1 MASSYYSSRPANPH
15 ARAPSPSAS
24 ASAPLAPSQRYLPPS
39 QAHRQ
44 FSTSPSY
51 SSFLPYTS
59 NTSATFGHDQT
70 ERHHAAEQPPH
81 SPSDEPSSI
90 KCSNCSAWVSLDL
103 LGEHVC
109 APVANGTR
117 ATEGLRI
124 EVKPSGHDGWG
135 AAKAQSPMYSG
146 NHLSPSPPGSAPL
159 TPAASPPATGNRLPF
174 FERYQKLV
182 DTTATSSEPAGKLA
196 AAASI
201 RRPSPSPRA
210 APAGLP
216 SRSPTAPLPTST
228 SAPNLSVSSAPY
240 QPYSLQRSEE
250 PHLSTSPSQTFSPM
264 PSAASTF
271 RQISPVS
278 SRSGA
283 SDSLASS
290 SAAAAAKRALPS
302 QQQQAREAHFT
313 PKSSAPSSSSYSAS
327 TRQLPQYEPP
337 QGTQRPAQADLA
349 RAPSLASSAASSR
362 YLPYDRSSASAS
374 DSIRSSQSTPADLSA
389 LANGPGGPDGL
400 DACLEDLRILA
411 EDGLG
416 MGGGAEAMLDER
428 FYDDGAMRTQD
439 TRALP
444 ADGFTADDLL
454 ATPRAPTRQPSR
466 PRPSDP
472 TTNGT
477 KDSSRPL
484 APPVPT
490 SLAANPASP
499 ASPAPL
505 SSCSACHAP
514 LPPTSSSSAPRRIS
528 DGLPF
533 CRPCYADRFL
543 PKCRKCLGAIEGGAV
558 SSKDGK
564 VVGKYHARC
573 FRCFE
578 CDAQFE
584 GGEFYVFDGKPYCQ
598 LHYHAL
604 NGSLCA
610 NRNCGKPIE
619 GSCVSLVGEEN
630 GGGGRYHPPCFNCSE
645 PTCAVPLLEHHFV
658 VNRLPYCEAH
668 AGGPVRRRPQKDGAE
683 AREVRAKKRQTIITR
698 R

>member
-24 ASAPLAPSQRYLPPS
+24 ASAPLAPSQRYVPPS

-51 SSFLPYTS
+51 SSFSPYSS
-59 NTSATFGHDQT
+59 NTTATFGRGQT
-70 ERHHAAEQPPH
+70 EQHHAAEQPPH

-109 APVANGTR
+109 LPVANGTR

-228 SAPNLSVSSAPY
+228 SAPNLSVPSAPY

-313 PKSSAPSSSSYSAS
+313 PESSAPSSSSYPSS
-327 TRQLPQYEPP
+327 TRQRPQYDAQRT
-337 QGTQRPAQADLA
+337 QGSAQADLA
-349 RAPSLASSAASSR
+349 LAPSLASSAASSR

-389 LANGPGGPDGL
+389 LANGAGGPDGL

-428 FYDDGAMRTQD
+428 FYDGGAMRTQD
-439 TRALP
+439 ARALP

-472 TTNGT
+472 TNNGI
-477 KDSSRPL
+477 KSSSRSL

-490 SLAANPASP
+490 SLAAN
-499 ASPAPL
+499 
-505 SSCSACHAP
+505 
-514 LPPTSSSSAPRRIS
+514 
-528 DGLPF
+528 
-533 CRPCYADRFL
+533 RFL
-543 PKCRKCLGAIEGGAV
+543 PKCRKCLGAIEGSAV

-610 NRNCGKPIE
+610 NHNCGKPIE

-630 GGGGRYHPPCFNCSE
+630 GGGGRF
-645 PTCAVPLLEHHFV
+645 PLLEHHFV